1 MSDGEILGIIVK
13 ALKAEAYSKPNEKIY
28 IGNHVLTYREFAEA
42 LESCGLNDLK
52 QSIDTLLNTA
62 LNLFKTSGEYREKI
76 MRLAGVQND
85 ACG

>member
-13 ALKAEAYSKPNEKIY
+13 ALKTEANSKPNEKIY
-28 IGNHVLTYREFAEA
+28 IGKHVLTYREFAEA

-76 MRLAGVQND
+76 MRLAGVEK
-85 ACG
+85 